1 MGLRVNQEKTKY
13 MLEAPMKERGKFPA
27 LSQV

>member
-1 MGLRVNQEKTKY
+1 MGLRVNQEQKY
-13 MLEAPMKERGKFPA
+13 MLEAPMKEIGKFPA